1 MEWDTQIFLDALT
14 SSALIKGA
22 LITIALTVT
31 AWCGAQVVGAVLAV
45 GRTSRFRVVRGAVVG
60 YLWFFRAVPLLLQL
74 LFVWNALP
82 QLIPDLKS
90 DWFTP
95 FIAAFVAL
103 TLHEAAYMAE
113 ITRSGLLSVDPGQRD
128 AARALGMTTTQ
139 SYRHVIVP
147 QAVRVM
153 IPPSANE
160 FITLLKLTSLASVI
174 SLAELLT
181 VTQQDVAVNFRF
193 AELYAAATVYY
204 LVMVSLLMFGQS
216 YLERRFQWRSRAG
229 AQTAA
234 QEQTTLE
241 SLEYAH
247 DAR

>member
-1 MEWDTQIFLDALT
+1 MEWDTDLFVDALT
-14 SSALIKGA
+14 SSALLNGA

-31 AWCGAQVVGAVLAV
+31 AWCGAQLVGAVLAV
-45 GRTSRFRVVRGAVVG
+45 SRTSRFRVVRGGVVT
-60 YLWFFRAVPLLLQL
+60 YLWLFRAVPLLLQL

-95 FIAAFVAL
+95 FIAALVAL

-113 ITRSGLLSVDPGQRD
+113 ISRSGLMSVDPGQRD
-128 AARALGMTTTQ
+128 AARAIGMTTGQ
-139 SYRHVIVP
+139 SYRYVIVP
-147 QAVRVM
+147 QAIRVM

-181 VTQQDVAVNFRF
+181 VTQQDIAVNFRF

-204 LVMVSLLMFGQS
+204 LVMVSVLMLGQS
-216 YLERRFQWRSRAG
+216 HLERRFQWRSRA
-229 AQTAA
+229 AA
-234 QEQTTLE
+234 AAPQEQQKLE

>member
-1 MEWDTQIFLDALT
+1 
-14 SSALIKGA
+14 
-22 LITIALTVT
+22 
-31 AWCGAQVVGAVLAV
+31 
-45 GRTSRFRVVRGAVVG
+45 
-60 YLWFFRAVPLLLQL
+60 
-74 LFVWNALP
+74 
-82 QLIPDLKS
+82 
-90 DWFTP
+90 
-95 FIAAFVAL
+95 
-103 TLHEAAYMAE
+103 
-113 ITRSGLLSVDPGQRD
+113 
-128 AARALGMTTTQ
+128 MTTGQT
-139 SYRHVIVP
+139 YRHVIVP

-204 LVMVSLLMFGQS
+204 LVMVSSLMLGQS
-216 YLERRFQWRSRAG
+216 YLERRFQWRSRART
-229 AQTAA
+229 QAA
-234 QEQTTLE
+234 APEQTTLE

>member
-1 MEWDTQIFLDALT
+1 MEWDTDLFVDALT
-14 SSALIKGA
+14 SSALLNGA

-31 AWCGAQVVGAVLAV
+31 AWCGAQLVGAVLAL
-45 GRTSRFRVVRGAVVG
+45 GRTSRFRIVRGGVVT
-60 YLWFFRAVPLLLQL
+60 YLWLFRAVPLLLQL

-95 FIAAFVAL
+95 FIAALVAL

-113 ITRSGLLSVDPGQRD
+113 ISRSGLMAVDPGQRD
-128 AARALGMTTTQ
+128 AARAIGMTTGQ
-139 SYRHVIVP
+139 SYRYVIVP
-147 QAVRVM
+147 QAIRVM

-181 VTQQDVAVNFRF
+181 VTQQDIAVNFRF

-204 LVMVSLLMFGQS
+204 LVMVSVLMVGQS
-216 YLERRFQWRSRAG
+216 YLERRFQWRSRGHG
-229 AQTAA
+229 ATPA
-234 QEQTTLE
+234 QEQTL
-241 SLEYAH
+241 
-247 DAR
+247 

>member
-1 MEWDTQIFLDALT
+1 MSFDFDIFVDALT
-14 SSALIKGA
+14 SDALRDGA
-22 LITIALTVT
+22 LITLALALVS
-31 AWCGAQVVGAVLAV
+31 QVAAALIGVGLALARTGGSRVL
-45 GRTSRFRVVRGAVVG
+45 RGG
-60 YLWFFRAVPLLLQL
+60 TTFYLWFFRATPLLLQL

-113 ITRSGLLSVDPGQRD
+113 ISRSGLMSVDPGQRD
-128 AARALGMTTTQ
+128 AARAIGMTTGQ
-139 SYRHVIVP
+139 SYRYVIVP
-147 QAVRVM
+147 QAIRVM

-181 VTQQDVAVNFRF
+181 VTQQDIAVNFRF

-204 LVMVSLLMFGQS
+204 LVMVSVLMVGQS
-216 YLERRFQWRSRAG
+216 YLERRFQWRSRG
-229 AQTAA
+229 QGTTPA
-234 QEQTTLE
+234 QEQTLE
-241 SLEYAH
+241 SMEYAH

>member
-1 MEWDTQIFLDALT
+1 MEWDTDLFVDALT
-14 SSALIKGA
+14 SSALLDGA

-31 AWCGAQVVGAVLAV
+31 AWCGAQLVGAVLAL
-45 GRTSRFRVVRGAVVG
+45 GRTSRFRVVRGGVVT
-60 YLWFFRAVPLLLQL
+60 YLWLFRAVPLLLQL

-95 FIAAFVAL
+95 FIAALVAL

-113 ITRSGLLSVDPGQRD
+113 ISRSGLLSVDPGQRD
-128 AARALGMTTTQ
+128 AARAIGMTTGQ
-139 SYRHVIVP
+139 SYRYVIVP
-147 QAVRVM
+147 QAIRVM

-181 VTQQDVAVNFRF
+181 VTQQDIAVNFRF

-204 LVMVSLLMFGQS
+204 LVMVSVLMVGQS
-216 YLERRFQWRSRAG
+216 YLERRFQWRSRG
-229 AQTAA
+229 QGTTPA
-234 QEQTTLE
+234 QEQTLE

>member
-1 MEWDTQIFLDALT
+1 MEWDTDLFVDALT
-14 SSALIKGA
+14 SSALLNGA

-31 AWCGAQVVGAVLAV
+31 AWCGAQLVGAVLAV
-45 GRTSRFRVVRGAVVG
+45 SRTSRFRVVRGGVVT
-60 YLWFFRAVPLLLQL
+60 YLWLFRAVPLLLQL

-113 ITRSGLLSVDPGQRD
+113 ISRSGLMSVDPGQRD
-128 AARALGMTTTQ
+128 AARAIGMTTAQT
-139 SYRHVIVP
+139 YRYVVVP
-147 QAVRVM
+147 QAIRVM

-181 VTQQDVAVNFRF
+181 VTQQDIAVNFRF

-204 LVMVSLLMFGQS
+204 LVMVSVLMLGQS
-216 YLERRFQWRSRAG
+216 RLERRFQWRSRGG
-229 AQTAA
+229 AAA
-234 QEQTTLE
+234 SQEQQNLE
-241 SLEYAH
+241 LEYAH

>member
-1 MEWDTQIFLDALT
+1 MQWDTNIFLDALG
-14 SSALIKGA
+14 SSALIHGA
-22 LITIALTVT
+22 LITIALAVT
-31 AWCGAQVVGAVLAV
+31 AWWGAQLIGALLAV
-45 GRTSRFRVVRGAVVG
+45 GRTSRFRVVRGTVVG

-82 QLIPDLKS
+82 QLIPSLKS
-90 DWFTP
+90 GWFTP

-103 TLHEAAYMAE
+103 SLHEAAYMAE
-113 ITRSGLLSVDPGQRD
+113 ITRSGLMSVDPGQRD
-128 AARALGMTTTQ
+128 AARALGMTTGQT
-139 SYRHVIVP
+139 YRHVIVP

-193 AELYAAATVYY
+193 PELYAAATVYY
-204 LVMVSLLMFGQS
+204 LVMVSVLMVGQS
-216 YLERRFQWRSRAG
+216 HLERRFQWRSRAG
-229 AQTAA
+229 AAAAA
-234 QEQTTLE
+234 QDQTKLE
-241 SLEYAH
+241 LEYAH

>member
-1 MEWDTQIFLDALT
+1 V
-14 SSALIKGA
+14 
-22 LITIALTVT
+22 VT
-31 AWCGAQVVGAVLAV
+31 
-45 GRTSRFRVVRGAVVG
+45 
-60 YLWFFRAVPLLLQL
+60 YLWLFRAVPLLLQL

-113 ITRSGLLSVDPGQRD
+113 ISRSGLMSVDPGQRD
-128 AARALGMTTTQ
+128 AARAIGMTTGQ
-139 SYRHVIVP
+139 SYRYVIVP
-147 QAVRVM
+147 QAIRVM

-181 VTQQDVAVNFRF
+181 VTQQDIAVNFRF

-204 LVMVSLLMFGQS
+204 LVMVSVLMVGQS
-216 YLERRFQWRSRAG
+216 YLERRFQWRSRG
-229 AQTAA
+229 QGTTPA
-234 QEQTTLE
+234 QEQTLE

>member
-1 MEWDTQIFLDALT
+1 MSFDFDIFLDALT
-14 SSALIKGA
+14 SDALRDGA
-22 LITIALTVT
+22 LITLALALVS
-31 AWCGAQVVGAVLAV
+31 QVVAALIGVGLALARTGGSRVL
-45 GRTSRFRVVRGAVVG
+45 RGG
-60 YLWFFRAVPLLLQL
+60 TTFYLWFFRATPLLLQL

-95 FIAAFVAL
+95 FIAALVAL

-113 ITRSGLLSVDPGQRD
+113 ISRSGLMAVDPGQRD
-128 AARALGMTTTQ
+128 AARAIGMTTGQ
-139 SYRHVIVP
+139 SYRYVIVP
-147 QAVRVM
+147 QAIRVM

-181 VTQQDVAVNFRF
+181 VTQQDIAVNFRF

-204 LVMVSLLMFGQS
+204 LVMVSVLMVGQS
-216 YLERRFQWRSRAG
+216 YLERRFQWRSRGQA
-229 AQTAA
+229 ATPA
-234 QEQTTLE
+234 QEQTLE

>member
-1 MEWDTQIFLDALT
+1 MEWDTDLFVDALT
-14 SSALIKGA
+14 SSALLNGA

-31 AWCGAQVVGAVLAV
+31 AWCGAQLVGAVLAL
-45 GRTSRFRVVRGAVVG
+45 GRTSRFRVVRGGVVT
-60 YLWFFRAVPLLLQL
+60 YLWLFRAVPLLLQL

-95 FIAAFVAL
+95 FIAALVAL

-113 ITRSGLLSVDPGQRD
+113 ISRSGLMAVDPGQRD
-128 AARALGMTTTQ
+128 AARAIGMTTGQ
-139 SYRHVIVP
+139 SYRYVIVP
-147 QAVRVM
+147 QAIRVM

-181 VTQQDVAVNFRF
+181 VTQQDIAVNFRF

-204 LVMVSLLMFGQS
+204 LVMVSVLMVGQS
-216 YLERRFQWRSRAG
+216 YLERRFQWRSRG
-229 AQTAA
+229 QGTTPA
-234 QEQTTLE
+234 QEQTLE